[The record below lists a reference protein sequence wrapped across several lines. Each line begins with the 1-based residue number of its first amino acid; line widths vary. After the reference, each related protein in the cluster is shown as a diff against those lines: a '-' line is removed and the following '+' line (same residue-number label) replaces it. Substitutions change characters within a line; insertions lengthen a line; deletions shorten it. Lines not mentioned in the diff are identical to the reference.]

1 VDSGSCGGLEAALFD
16 RKGSRKYLNAV
27 ERKAFQGATRKIPDH
42 ADRAFCLVLFY
53 CGCRISE
60 GLNVLVER
68 VDLSARALTFET
80 MKRRERGHFRSVP
93 IPDCLI
99 ETLRKLINGRSPDER
114 VWTFSRPTA
123 YRLIKNVMQI
133 AAISGAMGS
142 PKGLRHGF
150 AIACIEQKI
159 PLTTIKKWLGHS
171 RLETTAIYLDVM
183 ENEERQ
189 LAQRLWS

>member
-1 VDSGSCGGLEAALFD
+1 MFD
-16 RKGSRKYLNAV
+16 RRGSRKYLNAD
-27 ERKAFQGATRKIPDH
+27 ERRAFLNRTKRIL
-42 ADRAFCLVLFY
+42 DRSDKAFCLILFY
-53 CGCRISE
+53 SGCRISE

-68 VDLSARALTFET
+68 VDLSAKAIIFET

-93 IPDCLI
+93 IPDSLV
-99 ETLRKLINGRSPDER
+99 ETLRKLIEGRRPDER

-123 YRLIKNVMQI
+123 YRLIKLVMES
-133 AAISGAMGS
+133 AGTSGAMAS

-150 AIACIEQKI
+150 AIACIEKKI
-159 PLTTIKKWLGHS
+159 PLTTVKKWLGHS

-189 LAQRLWS
+189 LAKRLWA